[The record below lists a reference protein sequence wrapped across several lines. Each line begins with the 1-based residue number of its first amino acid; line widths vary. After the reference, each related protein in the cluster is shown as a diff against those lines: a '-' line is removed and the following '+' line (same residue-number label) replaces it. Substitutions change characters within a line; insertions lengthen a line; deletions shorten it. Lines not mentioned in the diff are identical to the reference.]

1 MTTEQDK
8 QNQDVNITLQDLAT
22 IVNIIDVCSQRG
34 AFKGEELSV
43 VGQVREKVAAI
54 VKANTPAETA
64 QEETEEETGE

>member
-1 MTTEQDK
+1 MTTEQT
-8 QNQDVNITLQDLAT
+8 NVNITLQDLAT

-64 QEETEEETGE
+64 QEETEEETGA

>member
-1 MTTEQDK
+1 MTTEQT
-8 QNQDVNITLQDLAT
+8 NVNITLQDLAT

-43 VGQVREKVAAI
+43 VGQVREKVSAI